1 VPELREVHSDGL
13 KRLNGATSG
22 NIHALVQKEIPG
34 FAEEGH
40 VGRIEEIAWAALLL
54 DT

>member
-1 VPELREVHSDGL
+1 VPELQEVHSDGL

-22 NIHALVQKEIPG
+22 NIHAPVQKEILG

-40 VGRIEEIAWAALLL
+40 IGRIEEIAWVTLLL